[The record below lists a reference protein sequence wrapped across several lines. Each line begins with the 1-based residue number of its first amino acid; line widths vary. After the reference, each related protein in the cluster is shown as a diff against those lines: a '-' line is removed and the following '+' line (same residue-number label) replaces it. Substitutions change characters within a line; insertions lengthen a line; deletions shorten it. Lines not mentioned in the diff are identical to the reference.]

1 MPQMSAYIGAR
12 WGGVVFM
19 EVYHHSMVPNRFGY
33 VVVVVARGE
42 RLLTNVLSYVVR
54 RCEGRVGCGA
64 K

>member
-1 MPQMSAYIGAR
+1 MPQVSADIGSR

-33 VVVVVARGE
+33 VVVVARGE

-54 RCEGRVGCGA
+54 RCEGRVGGGA